1 MNKEKIEKSNKLF
14 RDLIAYRTY
23 CKFINHLG
31 RKESLEETI
40 TRNMTMML
48 DKFPKLSSDIVKAY
62 KYVYDFQLM
71 PSMRSLQFAGLPI
84 LKNNTRLYNCSYLP
98 INDVK
103 CFSEVLFLLLS
114 GTGVGFSVQ
123 RHHVNQLPTVKI
135 PREENVYIVHDSIE
149 GWAEALN
156 VLMEAYFFNKI
167 KPVFD
172 FSKIRSKGTLLS
184 TTGAKAPGSKPLE
197 NALTLIEQ
205 KLRQAAGR
213 KLKPIEVHDI
223 ICIASEC
230 VLAGGIRRSAL
241 ISLFDRD
248 DSEML
253 KAKSGEWWVNH
264 PYRARANNSAVLP
277 RHEVTKEEFNY
288 IFDICQKGGS
298 GEPGFSWS
306 NNLDM
311 GFNPCK
317 PLYSTILTNKGYIT
331 FEQALKMDSLVVMG
345 IDGKWKKASR
355 PFKTGEKRKIYKVT
369 LSDGTSL
376 YGTDN
381 HLHMTANGEWKRLDE
396 LKVGDKLKISMT
408 PIYNNTEIE
417 NKEEYESGL
426 ICGWVYGDGWFN
438 KRKDRKNEY
447 RVGMCFGVNKFD
459 VAKYFSELL
468 NVKIKSHAQKPNTCL
483 ITSKGIQKITN
494 ILLKYEMN
502 TNKSDLT
509 WLYVKSKDF
518 KIGFIKALFT
528 ANGSVR
534 KQNNVELYS
543 IHREALEILSR
554 VFKEFGVFTSLTT
567 HSKCKSYI
575 AKYGKIRNNDVTY
588 KLNVYA
594 GQFKKF
600 GLICE
605 HKNKLLNSQKEKSI
619 YRRKDYVT
627 IKAINPEYDIQDVYD
642 ITVYD
647 ESHAFIDSGVIT
659 HNCHEISL
667 QPYQF
672 CNLVTINA
680 GSIKNEK
687 DFYNKVYSAS
697 LIATLQASFT
707 DFHYLRPVWKETT
720 EREALIGVSMSGIA
734 DNYSI
739 FNEELLKKGAELVKF
754 VNEKYAKK
762 IGINLAART
771 TTIKPEGTTS
781 CIFGSSSGIHARH
794 ARYYLRRIRI
804 NKGDELDIYLR
815 SVIPNLVEDDIFDP
829 NSSVVVIP
837 QVAPEN
843 SITREK
849 ETALSLLNR
858 AYLFNKHWVHNG
870 HRFGDNKNN
879 VSCTI
884 SVKENEWIDVRE
896 SMWENRD
903 LYSGISLLPYDGGTY
918 KQAPFEETDEETIKK
933 YLNMIEDVNLTDIKN
948 IKDMTNNFGETIA
961 CGGGLCELT

>member
-1 MNKEKIEKSNKLF
+1 MDKTKIEKANKLF

-135 PREENVYIVHDSIE
+135 PREENIYIVHDSIE

-156 VLMEAYFFNKI
+156 ALMEAYFFNKI

-172 FSKIRSKGTLLS
+172 FSNIRPKGALLS

-197 NALTLIEQ
+197 NALNLIEQ
-205 KLRQAAGR
+205 KLRQAAYR

-248 DSEML
+248 DLEML

-277 RHEVTKEEFNY
+277 RKEVTKEEFNY
-288 IFDICQKGGS
+288 IFDICQKSGS

-306 NNLDM
+306 NDLEM

-317 PLYSTILTNKGYIT
+317 PLYSTILTDKGYIT
-331 FEQALKMDSLVVMG
+331 FEQALKMDSLIVMG
-345 IDGKWKKASR
+345 TDGKWKKASR
-355 PFKTGEKRKIYKVT
+355 PFKTGEKRTIYKIT

-376 YGTDN
+376 YGTEN

-396 LKVGDKLKISMT
+396 LKVGDRLKISMT

-417 NKEEYESGL
+417 NQEEYKAGYNIGL
-426 ICGWVYGDGWFN
+426 DTNINEHNLNFVYG
-438 KRKDRKNEY
+438 
-447 RVGMCFGVNKFD
+447 
-459 VAKYFSELL
+459 
-468 NVKIKSHAQKPNTCL
+468 Q
-483 ITSKGIQKITN
+483 
-494 ILLKYEMN
+494 
-502 TNKSDLT
+502 
-509 WLYVKSKDF
+509 SKDF
-518 KIGFIKALFT
+518 KIGFIEALFKT
-528 ANGSVR
+528 NSI
-534 KQNNVELYS
+534 KECVEINS
-543 IHREALEILSR
+543 IKKESLVVLSHI
-554 VFKEFGVFTSLTT
+554 FKEFGISTLINCIPKNNFLMFNL
-567 HSKCKSYI
+567 
-575 AKYGKIRNNDVTY
+575 KIQKDV
-588 KLNVYA
+588 
-594 GQFKKF
+594 
-600 GLICE
+600 
-605 HKNKLLNSQKEKSI
+605 NSRQNF
-619 YRRKDYVT
+619 VT
-627 IKAINPEYDIQDVYD
+627 IEKIDTKYDIQDVYD

-647 ESHAFIDSGVIT
+647 DTHAFIDSGVIT

-680 GSIKNEK
+680 GSIKSEK

-720 EREALIGVSMSGIA
+720 EREALIGVSMSGIC

-762 IGINLAART
+762 ININIAART

-794 ARYYLRRIRI
+794 SRYYLRRVRI
-804 NKGDELDIYLR
+804 NKGDELDVYLR
-815 SVIPNLVEDDIFDP
+815 SVIPNLIEDDLFDP

-837 QVAPEN
+837 QVSPEN
-843 SITREK
+843 SITREN
-849 ETALSLLNR
+849 ESALSLLNR
-858 AYLFNKHWVHNG
+858 AYFFNKHWVHNG
-870 HRFGDNKNN
+870 HRSGNNMNN
-879 VSCTI
+879 VSCTV
-884 SVKENEWIDVRE
+884 SVKDNEWIDVRE

-933 YLNMIEDVNLTDIKN
+933 YLDLIEDVNLTEIKN

>member
-1 MNKEKIEKSNKLF
+1 MDKTKIEKANKLF

-84 LKNNTRLYNCSYLP
+84 LKNNARLYNCSYVP

-123 RHHVNQLPTVKI
+123 RHHVNQLPVVKI
-135 PREENVYIVHDSIE
+135 PREENIYIVHDSIE

-156 VLMEAYFFNKI
+156 ALMEAYFFNKI

-172 FSKIRSKGTLLS
+172 FSKIRPKGALLS

-197 NALTLIEQ
+197 NALNLIEQ
-205 KLRQAAGR
+205 KLRQAAYR

-248 DSEML
+248 DLEML

-277 RHEVTKEEFNY
+277 RSEVTKEEFNY
-288 IFDICQKGGS
+288 IFDICQKSGS

-306 NNLDM
+306 NDLDM
-311 GFNPCK
+311 GFNPC
-317 PLYSTILTNKGYIT
+317 
-331 FEQALKMDSLVVMG
+331 
-345 IDGKWKKASR
+345 
-355 PFKTGEKRKIYKVT
+355 
-369 LSDGTSL
+369 
-376 YGTDN
+376 
-381 HLHMTANGEWKRLDE
+381 
-396 LKVGDKLKISMT
+396 
-408 PIYNNTEIE
+408 
-417 NKEEYESGL
+417 
-426 ICGWVYGDGWFN
+426 
-438 KRKDRKNEY
+438 
-447 RVGMCFGVNKFD
+447 
-459 VAKYFSELL
+459 
-468 NVKIKSHAQKPNTCL
+468 
-483 ITSKGIQKITN
+483 
-494 ILLKYEMN
+494 
-502 TNKSDLT
+502 
-509 WLYVKSKDF
+509 
-518 KIGFIKALFT
+518 
-528 ANGSVR
+528 
-534 KQNNVELYS
+534 
-543 IHREALEILSR
+543 
-554 VFKEFGVFTSLTT
+554 
-567 HSKCKSYI
+567 
-575 AKYGKIRNNDVTY
+575 
-588 KLNVYA
+588 
-594 GQFKKF
+594 
-600 GLICE
+600 
-605 HKNKLLNSQKEKSI
+605 
-619 YRRKDYVT
+619 
-627 IKAINPEYDIQDVYD
+627 
-642 ITVYD
+642 
-647 ESHAFIDSGVIT
+647 
-659 HNCHEISL
+659 HEISL
-667 QPYQF
+667 SPYQF

-720 EREALIGVSMSGIA
+720 EREALIGVSMSGIC

-762 IGINLAART
+762 ININIAART

-794 ARYYLRRIRI
+794 SRYYLRRIRI
-804 NKGDELDIYLR
+804 NKGDELDVYLR
-815 SVIPNLVEDDIFDP
+815 SVIPNLVEDDLFDP

-837 QVAPEN
+837 QVSPEN
-843 SITREK
+843 SITREN
-849 ETALSLLNR
+849 ESALSLLNR
-858 AYLFNKHWVHNG
+858 AYFFNKHWVHNG
-870 HRFGDNKNN
+870 HRSGNNMNN
-879 VSCTI
+879 VSCTV
-884 SVKENEWIDVRE
+884 SVKDNEWIDVRE

-918 KQAPFEETDEETIKK
+918 KQAPFEETDVETIKK
-933 YLNMIEDVNLTDIKN
+933 YLDLIEDVNLTEIKN